1 MRNEFDG
8 LSGRVIGAGLA
19 VHRALGP
26 GFLESTYQSAFRTA
40 LNHRG
45 IEDEVEFPVQ
55 IVFEGVP
62 AGLARI
68 DLVVARAIVV
78 ELKAT
83 DTFSPAHFAQLRSY
97 LRATSLRIGLLMNF
111 NTPTLSVRRVVL
123 G

>member
-1 MRNEFDG
+1 LRNEFDG

-68 DLVVARAIVV
+68 DLVVARAIAV